1 MNANVT
7 LDREILAV
15 FCRKWHIRELSLF
28 GSALR
33 DDFGPDSDLDFL
45 VSFEPGATLDL
56 FDLQEM
62 KEELEACHGRP
73 VDIVVKEA
81 LRNPWRKREI
91 LNTAEVV
98 YAA

>member
-1 MNANVT
+1 MNANVR
-7 LDREILAV
+7 LDMDAVAV
-15 FCRKWHIRELSLF
+15 FCRKWHVRELSLF

-33 DDFGPDSDLDFL
+33 EDFGPGSDLDFL
-45 VSFEPGATLDL
+45 VSFEPDAALDL

-62 KEELEACHGRP
+62 KDELEAHYGRP

-91 LNTAEVV
+91 LGAREVI

>member
-1 MNANVT
+1 MNANVR
-7 LDREILAV
+7 LDMEALAK

-33 DDFGPDSDLDFL
+33 DDFGLDSDLDFL
-45 VSFEPGATLDL
+45 VSFEPGAGLDL

-62 KEELEACHGRP
+62 REELEACYGRP

-91 LNTAEVV
+91 LSTAEVV

>member
-7 LDREILAV
+7 LDKEVLAA
-15 FCRKWHIRELSLF
+15 FCHKWHIRELSLF

-45 VSFEPGATLDL
+45 VSFETGAALDL

-62 KEELEACHGRP
+62 KEELEACYGRA
-73 VDIVVKEA
+73 VDIVV
-81 LRNPWRKREI
+81 
-91 LNTAEVV
+91 
-98 YAA
+98 